1 MLYRVDYSV
10 IQFAVDDTMTQ
21 WRRRSFVMSA
31 RGNVRKQAWR
41 VAISSAEDEFRT
53 VKAVRIDGITRE
65 TMF

>member
-1 MLYRVDYSV
+1 MVYRVHYSV
-10 IQFAVDDTMTQ
+10 IPFAVDDTMLQ

-53 VKAVRIDGITRE
+53 IKAVRIDSITRE

>member
-1 MLYRVDYSV
+1 MLYRVSYSV
-10 IQFAVDDTMTQ
+10 IPFAVDESMPQ
-21 WRRRSFVMSA
+21 WRRRSFVMNS

-53 VKAVRIDGITRE
+53 VKAVRIDGIVRE

>member
-1 MLYRVDYSV
+1 MLYRVSYSV
-10 IQFAVDDTMTQ
+10 IPFAADETIPQ

-53 VKAVRIDGITRE
+53 VKAVRIDSITRE

>member
-1 MLYRVDYSV
+1 MLYRVSYSV
-10 IQFAVDDTMTQ
+10 IPFAVDESMPQ

-41 VAISSAEDEFRT
+41 VAISSAEDEFCT

>member
-1 MLYRVDYSV
+1 MLYRVHYSV
-10 IQFAVDDTMTQ
+10 IPFAVDESMPQ

-53 VKAVRIDGITRE
+53 VKAVRIDSITRE

>member
-10 IQFAVDDTMTQ
+10 IPFAEDENLPQ

-31 RGNVRKQAWR
+31 RGNIRRQAWR

-53 VKAVRIDGITRE
+53 VKAVRIDSITRE

>member
-1 MLYRVDYSV
+1 MLYRVAYSV
-10 IQFAVDDTMTQ
+10 IPFAVDDTMSQ
-21 WRRRSFVMSA
+21 WRRRSLVMNS
-31 RGNVRKQAWR
+31 RGNIRKQAWR

>member
-1 MLYRVDYSV
+1 MLYRVNYSV
-10 IQFAVDDTMTQ
+10 IPLTVDESIPQ

-41 VAISSAEDEFRT
+41 VAIFSAEDEFRT